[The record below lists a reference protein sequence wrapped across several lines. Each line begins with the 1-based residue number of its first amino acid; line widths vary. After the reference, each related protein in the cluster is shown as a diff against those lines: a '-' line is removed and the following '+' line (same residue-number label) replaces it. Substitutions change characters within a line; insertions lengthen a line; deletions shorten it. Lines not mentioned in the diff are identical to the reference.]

1 MTRDDIEKLITR
13 GSSAQAV
20 AETLNKAKVGHESSK
35 LAEIISSKLKVDFFG
50 GPEKQKEFDTPSF
63 GKMSLA

>member
-13 GSSAQAV
+13 GSSASAV

-50 GPEKQKEFDTPSF
+50 GPEKQK
-63 GKMSLA
+63 